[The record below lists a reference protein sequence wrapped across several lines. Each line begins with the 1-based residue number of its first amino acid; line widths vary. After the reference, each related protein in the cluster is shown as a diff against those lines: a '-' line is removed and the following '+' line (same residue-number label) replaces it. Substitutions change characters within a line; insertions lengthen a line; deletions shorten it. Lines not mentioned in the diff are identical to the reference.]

1 MNFDVEDH
9 LGATERSVS
18 VLERDGQPARAVIL
32 SRRYATTLEDLW
44 DAVTNSERLPRW
56 FLPVSGELRPGGRYQ
71 LEGNAGGVIT
81 ACGHPWH
88 LALTWEFGGDVSW
101 VEVRFSQDGP
111 GHARLALTHTQ
122 GLSEHWSQYGPGATG
137 VGWELGLLGLAFHLA
152 DPDAPKP
159 DEMAFATS
167 RDGKA
172 FIRDSGEGW
181 GQAAIKAESNP
192 AAARAAARR
201 TIAFYTGEPADSA

>member
-1 MNFDVEDH
+1 MNFDVGEH

-18 VLERDGQPARAVIL
+18 VLERDGQPVRAVIL

-56 FLPVSGELRPGGRYQ
+56 FLAVSGELRPGGRYQ

-88 LALTWEFGGDVSW
+88 FALTWEFGGDVSW
-101 VEVRFSQDGP
+101 VEARFSQDGP

-122 GLSEHWSQYGPGATG
+122 RLSEHWIQYGPGATG

-159 DEMAFATS
+159 DEVAFATS

-172 FIRDSGEGW
+172 FIRGSGERW
-181 GQAAIKAESNP
+181 GQAAIEAEANP

-201 TIAFYTGEPADSA
+201 TIAFYTGEPAESA